1 MKLTGFIKK
10 ISLPFRSPARPA
22 GGWREG
28 WSIVFF
34 SVIMFLASFLTKV
47 SAATIIPNP
56 SGPQGLENPLKVSTS
71 AAFVQKVLEIVTTI
85 GVPIVAIFI
94 IYSGFLF
101 VKARGNPEEL
111 KTAKSTFLWTVV
123 GAAILLASWILAKA
137 ICETV
142 VQLGNTTTQCQ

>member
-1 MKLTGFIKK
+1 MKLTRFIKK
-10 ISLPFRSPARPA
+10 ILPVVILFTFSL
-22 GGWREG
+22 
-28 WSIVFF
+28 V
-34 SVIMFLASFLTKV
+34 TKV
-47 SAATIIPNP
+47 SAATVVPNP
-56 SGPQGLENPLKVSTS
+56 SGSQGLENPLKVSTL

-111 KTAKSTFLWTVV
+111 ETAKKTFLWTVV

-137 ICETV
+137 ICVTV
-142 VQLGNTTTQCQ
+142 VQLGNTTTQCK